1 MRKKKLMFIYEYKKH
16 IFNLKN
22 KIVGR
27 CWPNYL
33 LKMKQNLKSIKEL
46 EFFKL
51 PILSNLTYK

>member
-1 MRKKKLMFIYEYKKH
+1 MFIYEYKKH

-46 EFFKL
+46 KFFKL